1 MRKEKYYME
10 KYVMSLDQGT
20 TSCRCI
26 LFDKKGTMISM
37 AQKEYTQ
44 YYPKAGW
51 VEHDPNEIYQTQIEV
66 AKKALSNIGIN
77 HHAISA
83 IGITNQRETTVIW
96 DKHTGEPIYPA
107 IVWQCRRT
115 APYCDSLIQKG
126 LSEVFQQ
133 KTGLLIDAYFSATKI
148 HWILQNV
155 PGAMQKAQNG
165 DLLFGTTDSWLIW
178 KMTNGAV
185 HATDYSN
192 ASRTMLFNIHTLQW
206 DSDIIKELNIPL
218 CMLPKVCPSSYHFG
232 DTILFGG
239 KIPITGVAG
248 DQQSALFGQNCFDAG
263 SAKNTYGTGCF
274 VLMNTGNKPVFSTH
288 GLLTT
293 IAWGID
299 DTITYAL
306 EGSIFTAG
314 AAIQWLRDNIQIIQ
328 NAAQTQYMAQQVND
342 TNGVYFVPAFTGL
355 GAPYWDAYARGA
367 IIGLTAGVNK
377 NHIVRATLES
387 LAYQTYDVLKA
398 MQEDSAID
406 LQCLKVDGGAC
417 ANDFIMQ
424 FQSDITS
431 VPIERPVCIEST
443 ALGAAYFAG
452 LCVGY
457 WKDREDIAKNRS
469 IQKVFTPSIKKEIVE
484 QKLHG
489 WHRAVKSTQNFAKP

>member
-1 MRKEKYYME
+1 
-10 KYVMSLDQGT
+10 MSLDQGT

-26 LFDKKGTMISM
+26 LFDKKGTIISM
-37 AQKEYTQ
+37 AQKEYQQ

-66 AKKALSNIGIN
+66 AKKALSTIGATHQNI
-77 HHAISA
+77 AA

-115 APYCDSLIQKG
+115 AEYCDTLIQKG
-126 LSEVFQQ
+126 LSETFRQ

-148 HWILQNV
+148 HWILHNV
-155 PGAMQKAQNG
+155 PNALQKAKQG
-165 DLLFGTTDSWLIW
+165 DLLFGTTDTWLIW
-178 KMTNGAV
+178 KMTNGTV

-192 ASRTMLFNIHTLQW
+192 ASRTMLFNINTLQW
-206 DSDIIKELNIPL
+206 DNDILNELDIPV

-232 DTILFGG
+232 DTSLFGG
-239 KIPITGVAG
+239 NIPITGVAG
-248 DQQSALFGQNCFDAG
+248 DQQSALFGQNCFEAG

-274 VLMNTGNKPVFSTH
+274 VLMNTGQKPVFSTH

-299 DTITYAL
+299 NTITYAL

-314 AAIQWLRDNIQIIQ
+314 AAIQWLRDKMQLIQK
-328 NAAQTQYMAQQVND
+328 AAETEQIAQQVQD
-342 TNGVYFVPAFTGL
+342 TNGVYFVPAFAGL

-387 LAYQTYDVLKA
+387 LAYQSYDVLKA
-398 MQEDSAID
+398 MQDDAAMD

-452 LCVGY
+452 LWVGY
-457 WKDREDIAKNRS
+457 WKDKSDIIQNRS
-469 IQKVFTPSIKKEIVE
+469 IQKVFYPAMEKQLVQ
-484 QKLHG
+484 QKLQG
-489 WHRAVKSTQNFAKP
+489 WHQAVNGVLGVEKNKKIEQ